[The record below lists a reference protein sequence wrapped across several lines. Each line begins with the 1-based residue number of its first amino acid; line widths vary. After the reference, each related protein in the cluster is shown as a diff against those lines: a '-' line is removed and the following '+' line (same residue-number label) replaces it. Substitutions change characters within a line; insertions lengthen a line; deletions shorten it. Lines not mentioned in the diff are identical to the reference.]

1 MFPFRLSPNSFGSD
15 TPGVKKLNHDRR
27 QLGLCYTAWEEE
39 LKNDFDKDF
48 ILEGLKNG
56 FDIIDVSATLVQVHC
71 QNHPSAKPGSPLYD
85 KASEQVMNEILVGN
99 YEVVS
104 EALDIISPMGVIPKP
119 DGGVRLIHD
128 CSLPE
133 GQAVND
139 YCTTD
144 WHHKFSRVKDAA
156 ALVTEGCFMAK
167 VDLKSAYRSVA
178 ISKQSQKV
186 TGLRWQFGSQTVLL
200 RDTRLRLGSRLA
212 PSIFHCLTQA
222 VKRMLNCHGLKAV
235 VVYLDDFFIKADT
248 MQDCARILHILIKLL
263 RKLGFQINWNKVVDP
278 TTKITFLGIEIDSFE
293 MCLHLPEEK
302 LKQIREE
309 LYLFQMRKRATKKQL
324 QSLAGKLSFCS
335 SVVYGGRLY
344 SRRIFDT
351 INLLRAGNHK
361 VKLTGSI
368 CMEITWWTTF
378 LAGFNG
384 KSLLLDHQPIQSVF
398 TDSCSL
404 AAGGFFDG
412 DWFYLNW
419 DLDCPFVSELHINSK
434 DILAVYL
441 AVLR

>member
-1 MFPFRLSPNSFGSD
+1 MFPCRLSPNSFSSD

-56 FDIIDVSATLVQVHC
+56 FDIIDASATPVQVHC
-71 QNHPSAKPGSPLYD
+71 QNHPSAKPGGPLYD
-85 KASEQVMNEILVGN
+85 KASEQVMNEILEGN

-104 EALDIISPMGVIPKP
+104 EAPDIISPMGVIPKP

-144 WHHKFSRVKDAA
+144 WHQKFSRVEDAA

-167 VDLKSAYRSVA
+167 VDLKSAYCSVP

-200 RDTRLRLGSRLA
+200 RDTKLCFGSRLA
-212 PSIFHCLTQA
+212 LSIFYRLTQA
-222 VKRMLNCHGLKAV
+222 VKRMLNRRGLQAV
-235 VVYLDDFFIKADT
+235 GVYLDDFFIKADT

-278 TTKITFLGIEIDSFE
+278 TTKITFLGIEIDSYE
-293 MCLHLPEEK
+293 CV
-302 LKQIREE
+302 
-309 LYLFQMRKRATKKQL
+309 YV
-324 QSLAGKLSFCS
+324 SLRRNLS
-335 SVVYGGRLY
+335 R
-344 SRRIFDT
+344 
-351 INLLRAGNHK
+351 
-361 VKLTGSI
+361 
-368 CMEITWWTTF
+368 
-378 LAGFNG
+378 
-384 KSLLLDHQPIQSVF
+384 
-398 TDSCSL
+398 
-404 AAGGFFDG
+404 
-412 DWFYLNW
+412 
-419 DLDCPFVSELHINSK
+419 
-434 DILAVYL
+434 
-441 AVLR
+441 